1 MLGLLRIP
9 IVLNPNFKD
18 MLSAFNAANVDYL
31 VVGAY
36 AMAAHGC
43 PRATGDI
50 DFWVRPTKENAACVW
65 EALTSFG
72 APASRLTVNDF
83 CSPDVVYQIGVAPQR
98 IDILTSIS
106 GVDFATAW
114 ENRLSTDLGGLSAF
128 VIGRR
133 DLLQNKIA
141 SGRPKDLVDADI
153 LQSNES

>member
-1 MLGLLRIP
+1 
-9 IVLNPNFKD
+9 
-18 MLSAFNAANVDYL
+18 MLSAFNAAGVDYL

-50 DFWVRPTKENAACVW
+50 DFWVRPTQENAKRVW
-65 EALTSFG
+65 DALKAFG
-72 APASRLTVNDF
+72 APTSQVKIDDLCT
-83 CSPDVVYQIGVAPQR
+83 PDVVYQIGVAPQR

-106 GVDFATAW
+106 GVEFDAAW
-114 ENRLSTDLGGLSAF
+114 ENRLAADLDGLSAT
-128 VIGRR
+128 VIGRQ

-153 LQSNES
+153 LKSDDS

>member
-1 MLGLLRIP
+1 
-9 IVLNPNFKD
+9 
-18 MLSAFNAANVDYL
+18 MLSAFNAAGVDYL

-50 DFWVRPTKENAACVW
+50 DFWVRPTQENAKRVW
-65 EALTSFG
+65 DALKAFG
-72 APASRLTVNDF
+72 APTSQVTIDDLCT
-83 CSPDVVYQIGVAPQR
+83 PDVVYQIGVAPQR

-106 GVDFATAW
+106 GVEFDAAW
-114 ENRLSTDLGGLSAF
+114 ENRLAADLDGLSAT
-128 VIGRR
+128 VIGRQ

-153 LQSNES
+153 LKSDDS